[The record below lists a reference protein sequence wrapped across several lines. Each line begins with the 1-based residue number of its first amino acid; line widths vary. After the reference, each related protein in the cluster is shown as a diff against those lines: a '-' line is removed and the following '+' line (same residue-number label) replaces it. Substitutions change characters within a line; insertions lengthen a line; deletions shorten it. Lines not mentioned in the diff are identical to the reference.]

1 MSGDVVLESQVASG
15 AAPLAPPKR
24 RSRRTQLLARFARN
38 PSAALGV
45 TLLIALIVLAAAAPL
60 IAPYGPNEPDYTAV
74 LQGPSWHHLFG
85 TDQLG
90 RDTLSRIIYGSRVS
104 LRVGFI
110 PVAAAFVIGSL
121 IGILAGYFGGLVD
134 SLVMRLTDIGLAF
147 PGILLALVVVAVLG
161 PGLSNV
167 MVALGIADVPLA
179 IRVARG
185 GALAAR
191 KQPAVESAVAVGCR
205 DRAIVARYIFPAVTA
220 SLLVVATLEVANAIL
235 IAAALS
241 FLGLGAQ
248 PPTAEWGSM
257 LSQAQSQ
264 VQTAWWAAVFPGIA
278 IIVAVLAINLVGDG
292 LRDALDPKTR
302 Q

>member
-1 MSGDVVLESQVASG
+1 MSESAISETE
-15 AAPLAPPKR
+15 LA
-24 RSRRTQLLARFARN
+24 SRRAAAATARRAKGAEFLMRFARN
-38 PSAALGV
+38 PSAAVGL
-45 TLLIALIVLAAAAPL
+45 TLLFALVLMALIAPL
-60 IAPYGPNEPDYTAV
+60 IAPYGPNEPDYTRV
-74 LQGPSWHHLFG
+74 LDGPSWQHVFG
-85 TDQLG
+85 TDELG
-90 RDTLSRIIYGSRVS
+90 RDTLSRVIYGARVS

-110 PVAAAFVIGSL
+110 PVAVAFAVGTVF
-121 IGILAGYFGGLVD
+121 GILSGYFGGLLD
-134 SLVMRLTDIGLAF
+134 GLIMRLTDIGLAF

-167 MVALGIADVPLA
+167 MVALGIADIPLA
-179 IRVARG
+179 LRVARG

-191 KQPAVESAVAVGCR
+191 EQPAVESAVAVGCR
-205 DRAIVARYIFPAVTA
+205 DRRILARYIFPSVAA
-220 SLLVVATLEVANAIL
+220 SVLIVATLEVANAIL

-264 VQTAWWAAVFPGIA
+264 IERAWWIAVFPGIA
-278 IIVAVLAINLVGDG
+278 IVLAVLAINLVGDG

-302 Q
+302 R